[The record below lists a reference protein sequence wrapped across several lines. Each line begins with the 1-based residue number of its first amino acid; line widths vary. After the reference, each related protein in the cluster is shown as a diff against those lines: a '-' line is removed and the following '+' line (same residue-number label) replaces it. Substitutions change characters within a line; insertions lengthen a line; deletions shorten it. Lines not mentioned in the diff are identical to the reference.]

1 MEEQK
6 PIANLFDKIPIYDN
20 NNLEII
26 LKTLNKE
33 TATMILVNAVEYSF
47 KKGIFSFAETELIS
61 KSLRTLEKKD

>member
-20 NNLEII
+20 NHLEII